1 MTVYKYKDF
10 GYTFSVET
18 EADIPKDLINSFKK
32 NMSLIDKELFD
43 YYSTLTFDAE
53 HMFLLSCDT
62 EPIGYAKLCEN
73 NNYSLLAEIYV
84 TKEFRE
90 LSLGT
95 FLLNSIREYV
105 KSINS
110 TLRTI
115 TLPSDRVAKNFYEAS
130 GITARILLMEEKRE
144 NNRYRP

>member
-1 MTVYKYKDF
+1 MYKHKDF
-10 GYTFSVET
+10 GYIFTVET
-18 EADIPKDLINSFKK
+18 EASIPKELNNLFYQS
-32 NMSLIDKELFD
+32 MSSIDKGLLD
-43 YYSTLTFDAE
+43 YYSKLKFDAE

-62 EPIGYAKLCEN
+62 EPIGYAKLCESN
-73 NNYSLLAEIYV
+73 DYALLVEIFV
-84 TKEFRE
+84 KKEFRE

-95 FLLNSIREYV
+95 FLLNSIREYI

-110 TLRTI
+110 TLRTV
-115 TLPSDRVAKNFYEAS
+115 TLPSDRIAKNFYEAS